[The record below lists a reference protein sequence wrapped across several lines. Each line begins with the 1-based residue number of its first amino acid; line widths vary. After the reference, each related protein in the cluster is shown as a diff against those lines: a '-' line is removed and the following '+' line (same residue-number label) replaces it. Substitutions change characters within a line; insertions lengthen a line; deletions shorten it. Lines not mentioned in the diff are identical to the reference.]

1 MVLLIRKRMSS
12 PMILNPGDSAQE
24 KGVLSSDT
32 QTTAI
37 PIFSKGKKKPSR
49 FTSPTENPNL
59 RLPGPQT
66 EHSASK
72 LLQGMTT
79 QNHLLHHFLMTF
91 QHTHTHATVYFYAS
105 DALPYHCHLVG
116 TETSW
121 SFTCMPPACIEAPAH
136 VPCLS
141 TSL

>member
-1 MVLLIRKRMSS
+1 MKLHRVLLVLLIRKRMSS

-91 QHTHTHATVYFYAS
+91 
-105 DALPYHCHLVG
+105 
-116 TETSW
+116 
-121 SFTCMPPACIEAPAH
+121 
-136 VPCLS
+136 
-141 TSL
+141 